1 MTNHLFLS
9 SSPPFDKTEKAREER
24 AQAAQAKKKPKPG
37 VVAKSSVVLEI
48 KPWDDETDLAKLE
61 EAVRSVEMQGLLWGK
76 SELKPVAFG
85 VKKLQIV
92 CVVEDD
98 HVSIEELSEKI
109 EAFEDYVQSVDVVAF
124 NKI

>member
-1 MTNHLFLS
+1 M
-9 SSPPFDKTEKAREER
+9 
-24 AQAAQAKKKPKPG
+24 
-37 VVAKSSVVLEI
+37 AKSNVVLEI
-48 KPWDDETDLAKLE
+48 KPWSDETDLGELE
-61 EAVRSVEMQGLLWGK
+61 KAVRSVAMQGLLWGK
-76 SELKPVAFG
+76 SELKPLAFG

-98 HVSIEELSEKI
+98 HVSIDELSEKI